1 MVSSGDAYFKSQRKT
16 YQDARDSALT
26 SESLFLSQKEYFNKR
41 RQQLNNSPLSE
52 LYTFDESGQLHF
64 QDGSYEWLANLFK
77 TDDYGNLKMSPK
89 QQYQAIIKR
98 NRNFAQYMRYDDSGK
113 KINRKDYKS
122 DDEYYVAM
130 VKAFSDRMDS
140 EKEEMQ
146 ELFDS
151 WNDQQKAVL
160 E

>member
-98 NRNFAQYMRYDDSGK
+98 NRNFAQYLHNISFYKTYNNMNLYYDK
-113 KINRKDYKS
+113 HHYYHNDYIHCNK
-122 DDEYYVAM
+122 YYHYQY
-130 VKAFSDRMDS
+130 D
-140 EKEEMQ
+140 
-146 ELFDS
+146 
-151 WNDQQKAVL
+151 
-160 E
+160 